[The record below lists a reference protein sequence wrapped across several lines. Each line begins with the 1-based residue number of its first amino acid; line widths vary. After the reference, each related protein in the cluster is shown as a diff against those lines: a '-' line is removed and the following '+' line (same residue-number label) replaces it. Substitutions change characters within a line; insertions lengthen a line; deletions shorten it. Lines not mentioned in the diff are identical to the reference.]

1 MLYSYVGKG
10 DVNGTPFITL
20 SEDSS
25 LKNLSV
31 YYPEQEINNGTP
43 TKYSW
48 TIKGGGFSAIENL
61 VLVNSYNGIYI
72 YGGAYQTV
80 QNIYGTPLNI
90 GMVVNYITDT
100 ARFLNINFVPE
111 VWENSGLTSSLSN
124 SALETYLKNNAT
136 GFLYERVDWTTY
148 YGITIKGYNIGM
160 HSRIVSG
167 EYGSVTDDSN
177 AAGGHMYNITLT
189 DCNTCL
195 LADATTVMG
204 IGITNSKFSATGN
217 GAVAIKLNYSSKYPL
232 QLNNCEI
239 SSSGDAVYSKAAII
253 TAISSKITADGDNAF
268 NLNGGQIALTN
279 CNIKAKTNAVYS
291 TSSYSGVICY
301 L

>member
-1 MLYSYVGKG
+1 VSTDYPTKTAIVADADVKYFGATGNLSTDDSDAFISALSYVSGLGGGTVFVPQGKYKITKPITIPANVSLIGDSPEYSYGAVSGTVLYSYVGKG

-25 LKNLSV
+25 LKNLSI

-90 GMVVNYITDT
+90 GMVANYITDT

-136 GFLYERVDWTTY
+136 YTLSPVGEDIYVKCLAGKILFVKWHRKIV
-148 YGITIKGYNIGM
+148 NIFNKIYTPYIYKDGTF
-160 HSRIVSG
+160 RKI
-167 EYGSVTDDSN
+167 
-177 AAGGHMYNITLT
+177 
-189 DCNTCL
+189 
-195 LADATTVMG
+195 
-204 IGITNSKFSATGN
+204 
-217 GAVAIKLNYSSKYPL
+217 
-232 QLNNCEI
+232 
-239 SSSGDAVYSKAAII
+239 AVYLP
-253 TAISSKITADGDNAF
+253 TF
-268 NLNGGQIALTN
+268 P
-279 CNIKAKTNAVYS
+279 
-291 TSSYSGVICY
+291 
-301 L
+301 